1 MLFRTL
7 DVVFQDTVD
16 CVGPVVLFDINVAGR
31 VWARVYWY
39 LNTKRIC
46 NMLITAVDNDTNK
59 SMDAV

>member
-31 VWARVYWY
+31 VWARVY
-39 LNTKRIC
+39 
-46 NMLITAVDNDTNK
+46 
-59 SMDAV
+59 